1 MKTNMRIKTVIGIIL
16 GICTVFLWGCKADLN
31 SFEESESNEYIQLNL
46 IKAETTRADIGE
58 DGSGAFS

>member
-1 MKTNMRIKTVIGIIL
+1 
-16 GICTVFLWGCKADLN
+16 LWGCKADLN